1 MNIKSNIQLLAEAA
15 ATDLQINTQAAV
27 ELDSIKESYNSIPT
41 AEGYCVTEAADVVV
55 NKIGNDYYV
64 EMVNLSPFMLDSG
77 ITTIAK
83 ALNLVAE
90 ANGLPAKSV
99 GLVIDSQESV
109 NNMLASSDARAK
121 STGNTKI
128 RENAVAKIQK
138 NIAIANKLISE
149 GYKVTKKGDKKDKN
163 SVCPECG
170 KAKCKCKCED
180 DKKKSAKDECG
191 GSCGKGPKK
200 ECDAPGSTAGKA
212 VISEKKECGAGCK
225 KTNESVNFF
234 DNFDAFVESAI
245 NEYQGELM
253 TEADTIQFI
262 QEFGIKTKADVDERL
277 RVLDSKKPSAESI
290 SQQFVNDAKQTG
302 SALLAG
308 IPGGAAAFGA
318 GVAVEKLT
326 KSAVAGSITMNVAA
340 VAIGALAGYAVACMT
355 RIFNSPGSISDNIN
369 YAKRIQKQ
377 FEKSIEKFEKKGDEK
392 MVKRCKEAKA
402 KVDARLAELEKKAKG
417 KNLYYQNTHNEKGE
431 RFNGMTGKY
440 DKDSTSK
447 SKSESAIADL
457 F

>member
-41 AEGYCVTEAADVVV
+41 AEGYCVTEAADVIV

-90 ANGLPAKSV
+90 ANGLPAKSI

-109 NNMLASSDARAK
+109 NNMLAGSDARAK

-128 RENAVAKIQK
+128 RENAIAKIQK
-138 NIAIANKLISE
+138 NIAIANKLMTE
-149 GYKVTKKGDKKDKN
+149 GYKVAKKGDKKDKN

-170 KAKCKCKCED
+170 KAKCKC
-180 DKKKSAKDECG
+180 ECG
-191 GSCGKGPKK
+191 ESCGKGSKK
-200 ECDAPGSTAGKA
+200 ECDTPGGTAGKA

-253 TEADTIQFI
+253 TEADSLQFI

-302 SALLAG
+302 SALLVG
-308 IPGGAAAFGA
+308 IPGGVAAFRA
-318 GVAVEKLT
+318 GVAAEKLT
-326 KSAVAGSITMNVAA
+326 KSGVAGATTMYVAA
-340 VAIGALAGYAVACMT
+340 IAIGALARYAIACMT

-369 YAKRIQKQ
+369 YAKRVQKQ
-377 FEKSIEKFEKKGDEK
+377 FAKSIEKFEKKGDEK

-431 RFNGMTGKY
+431 RYNGLTDKY
-440 DKDSTSK
+440 DKNSTSK

>member
-15 ATDLQINTQAAV
+15 AADLKINTQAVV
-27 ELDSIKESYNSIPT
+27 ELDAIKESYNSIPT
-41 AEGYCVTEAADVVV
+41 AEGYCVTEASDVIV

-109 NNMLASSDARAK
+109 NGMLANSDARTK

-149 GYKVTKKGDKKDKN
+149 GYKVVKKGDKKDKN
-163 SVCPECG
+163 TVCPDCG
-170 KAKCKCKCED
+170 KAKCKC
-180 DKKKSAKDECG
+180 ECG
-191 GSCGKGPKK
+191 GSCGKGSKK
-200 ECDAPGSTAGKA
+200 ECDAPSGTSDKA

-245 NEYQGELM
+245 NDYQGELV
-253 TEADTIQFI
+253 TEADVLQFI

-277 RVLDSKKPSAESI
+277 RVLDSKNPSAEEI
-290 SQQFVNDAKQTG
+290 SSQFIKDAKSTVTG
-302 SALLAG
+302 VLAG
-308 IPGGAAAFGA
+308 IPSGLIGLKAA
-318 GVAVEKLT
+318 
-326 KSAVAGSITMNVAA
+326 NVAA
-340 VAIGALAGYAVACMT
+340 KITKKPFASGVAGGVTASAILLLSTYAIQCIS
-355 RIFNSPGSISDNIN
+355 RILNANGSISDNIN
-369 YAKRIQKQ
+369 YAKRVQKE
-377 FEKSIEKFEKKGDEK
+377 FTKSIEKFEKKGDAK
-392 MVKRCKEAKA
+392 MVERCKAAKE
-402 KVDARLAELEKKAKG
+402 KVDKRLAELEKKAKD
-417 KNLYYQNTHNEKGE
+417 KSIYYQNTHDEKG
-431 RFNGMTGKY
+431 KAL
-440 DKDSTSK
+440 S
-447 SKSESAIADL
+447 
-457 F
+457 